1 MGNPGFKGRA
11 FLRSGFSAEGTSAF
25 ASTVTHCRGN
35 VGGRWG
41 GEGGGGARAQ
51 SAVTCSFAPQGREGG
66 DGKVP
71 SALSCCCADRV
82 FVER

>member
-11 FLRSGFSAEGTSAF
+11 FLGSGFSAEGTSVF
-25 ASTVTHCRGN
+25 ASTVPHCGGS
-35 VGGRWG
+35 VGDG
-41 GEGGGGARAQ
+41 GGGGGARAET
-51 SAVTCSFAPQGREGG
+51 AVTCSCAPQGREGG

-82 FVER
+82 FVVR